1 MGNIRELSLVYTY
14 IPVGVYY
21 WTSDN
26 ELYTPTAWSSV
37 NTTIQSKKIGIIV
50 SDESHAVCVTKVYS
64 NSKENSTSG
73 LPYELSNASDADCL
87 TVYSESEAQLSF
99 DGYTLSKPI
108 YDTMGYIQGSFSDKL
123 YVASLGETQL
133 IINQDSVREVL
144 GLNIYEVN
152 TLSSCTKQ
160 YNDFYVFSSNF
171 ALVNTDSD
179 TPRCEWWYLGV
190 NNAYESGGNPT
201 QQISSNPYS
210 HCFKESSTSAI
221 SGTAFG
227 DNYVFLVCYKIP

>member
-14 IPVGVYY
+14 IPAGVYY

-50 SDESHAVCVTKVYS
+50 SDESHAVCVTEVYS
-64 NSKENSTSG
+64 NTKENSTSG
-73 LPYELSNASDADCL
+73 LPYELSDTSDADCL
-87 TVYSESEAQLSF
+87 TAYSKSDAQLSF
-99 DGYTLSKPI
+99 DGYALSKPI
-108 YDTMGYIQGSFSDKL
+108 HDTMGYIQGYFSDKL
-123 YVASLGETQL
+123 YVASLGEVQL

-144 GLNIYEVN
+144 GLNIYEVD
-152 TLSSCTKQ
+152 TLSSCTTY

-171 ALVNTDSD
+171 ALVNTDRD

-190 NNAYESGGNPT
+190 SNTYKSGDTN
-201 QQISSNPYS
+201 QRISSNPYS
-210 HCFKESSTSAI
+210 DCFTYSYTNTI
-221 SGTAFG
+221 SGTALR